1 VSETSTP
8 SGTGRQRGSARF
20 RLGALVAIVAIVGI
34 IVWLAVGRNY
44 SSTSTSPSN
53 GVSVS
58 PSGLRTLASTLNQPI
73 FWVGP
78 VKNVTYEL
86 TRPDN
91 GRILLGYVPSG
102 QSDNKPHVTVGTY
115 PITNAYA
122 VTQGAA
128 RKRTTVRVNV
138 GGGAVAFYDRRY
150 PLSTFIS
157 YPGSGYQI
165 EVYAPAP
172 GQSRRLVGSG
182 KVKPVPGSPPDTTAA
197 VAVTP
202 QALSSRAAAE
212 KQPIYWAGPL
222 PKYTYELT
230 KTGQRWFLLR
240 YLPSGV
246 PVGSAGEYLTI
257 GTYPVANAFAAVQRL
272 GREKGAVTIKL
283 KGGGLAVVNPHHFPR
298 SVFLAYRGS
307 NYQVEVFDPRLADA
321 KRLVSSGRISAVS

>member
-1 VSETSTP
+1 VSETATP
-8 SGTGRQRGSARF
+8 PGAAGHRGSARF
-20 RLGALVAIVAIVGI
+20 RFGALIAIVAIVGVV
-34 IVWLAVGRNY
+34 VWLAVGRDN
-44 SSTSTSPSN
+44 SSTSTSSSN
-53 GVSVS
+53 GVLVS
-58 PSGLRTLASTLNQPI
+58 PRGLRTLASTLNQPI
-73 FWVGP
+73 FWVGAD
-78 VKNVTYEL
+78 KHVTYEL

-102 QSDNKPHVTVGTY
+102 QSDSKPHVTVATY

-122 VTQGAA
+122 VTQSAA
-128 RKRTTVRVNV
+128 QKKTTVRVDV
-138 GGGAVAFYDRRY
+138 GGGAVAFYDKRY

-182 KVKPVPGSPPDTTAA
+182 KVEPVPGSPPDTTAA

-202 QALSSRAAAE
+202 QGLSNRAAAE

-222 PKYTYELT
+222 HKYTYELT
-230 KTGQRWFLLR
+230 KTSQRWFLLR
-240 YLPSGV
+240 YLPSGA

-272 GREKGAVTIKL
+272 SREKGAVTIKL
-283 KGGGLAVVNPHHFPR
+283 KDGGLAVVNPHHFPR
-298 SVFLAYRGS
+298 SVFVAYQGS
-307 NYQVEVFDPRLADA
+307 NYQVEVFAPRLALA
-321 KRLVSSGRISAVS
+321 KRLVTSGRITAVS